1 MKAKKLIAVLL
12 ALVMAAALLP
22 LGAMAQE
29 VSPLDAAELHTD
41 RMSALSEDASAEKV
55 STLGNGLNGFY
66 ISVNGQAFTDY
77 NQTIKCGNGT
87 AKLTRG
93 ENYPVLTLTNATIS
107 KAEHVISADGVAYY
121 AGITHFSD
129 YGTLLV
135 IKIVGDCSMTAPA
148 ASTSSK
154 VYEGIVTDG
163 YLDIKGGKLKMNN
176 YSIGIDADRANFI
189 GAAVNMSS
197 KIGVYAN
204 YVSVSDSSI
213 SVTGRSAIL
222 ATELSCYDNK
232 SSVTLNADSKGEEK
246 IAVYCE
252 TLNMDY
258 DATLNVSVNANT
270 KSFADSDGYVI
281 NAVYASGMSGGS
293 VNTRMN
299 ITDTGKAFVL
309 GVYSEDVCMNEVSSD
324 IKING
329 TTKMTVGIE
338 YDNTD
343 SPTSLRSISSVIK
356 GASDNDVPLALGE
369 RFDNK
374 GDATHIYASTDAK
387 NPVFG
392 AIVLSEIPHDMNH
405 DTDSAL
411 QINGRILCPQNGD
424 YSLTEQDGEK
434 ICIVVDGEGKPA
446 NSVVITN
453 EDHPFKDVKTTDY
466 FKDPVVWAYENEI
479 TKGTSDISFSPNAD
493 CTRAQVVTF
502 LWRAMGCPEVGDVK
516 NPFNDVKDGQWY
528 TEAVLWAVE
537 NGITNGTSANTFSP
551 NAKVTRAQVVTFL
564 YRTAKAAPVK
574 TDNPFND
581 VKAGQWYTDAV
592 LWTVENGI
600 TNGTSKTTF
609 SPNSVCTRG
618 QIVTFLY
625 RFNNVK

>member
-1 MKAKKLIAVLL
+1 M
-12 ALVMAAALLP
+12 
-22 LGAMAQE
+22 
-29 VSPLDAAELHTD
+29 
-41 RMSALSEDASAEKV
+41 
-55 STLGNGLNGFY
+55 
-66 ISVNGQAFTDY
+66 
-77 NQTIKCGNGT
+77 
-87 AKLTRG
+87 
-93 ENYPVLTLTNATIS
+93 LTLTNATIS

-121 AGITHFSD
+121 AGIAHFSD

-154 VYEGIVTDG
+154 VYEGIVS
-163 YLDIKGGKLKMNN
+163 N

-189 GAAVNMSS
+189 GAAVTMSS

-232 SSVTLNADSKGEEK
+232 SSVTLNADSKGEDK
-246 IAVYCE
+246 IAVYCD
-252 TLNMDY
+252 TLQFY
-258 DATLNVSVNANT
+258 GSALNVSVNANT
-270 KSFADSDGYVI
+270 KNFTGSDSYVI
-281 NAVYASGMSGGS
+281 NALYASGMSGGR

-309 GVYSEDVCMNEVSSD
+309 GVYSKNAEMKEVSSD

-434 ICIVVDGEGKPA
+434 ICIVVDGEGKPV

-453 EDHPFKDVKTTDY
+453 EDHPFKDVKATDY
-466 FKDPVVWAYENEI
+466 FRDPVVWAFGNEI
-479 TKGTSDISFSPNAD
+479 TNGTSDISFSPNAD

-537 NGITNGTSANTFSP
+537 KGITNGTSANTFSP

-564 YRTAKAAPVK
+564 YRTADSPEVTNAK
-574 TDNPFND
+574 NPFTD
-581 VKAGQWYTDAV
+581 IKGGQWYTDAV
-592 LWTVENGI
+592 LWAVANDI